1 MAELSVSGRMKVK
14 SLKKDFKDE
23 FGISLRVYNGK
34 RFADDEVTLANIRR
48 EAQTSRGDL
57 KVNGNMQIGTFETK
71 FKEIFGI
78 TVQVADVNDSKLLD
92 DSLTLSAAKK
102 LN

>member
-1 MAELSVSGRMKVK
+1 MAEITVSGRMKVK
-14 SLKKDFKDE
+14 TLKKDFQE
-23 FGISLRVYNGK
+23 TFGASLRVYNGK
-34 RFADDEVTLANIRR
+34 RFADDEVTLASIRKDD
-48 EAQTSRGDL
+48 ATAKGDL
-57 KVNGNMQIGTFETK
+57 KVSGNMQIGTFEKK

-78 TVQVADVNDSKLLD
+78 AVQVADADDAKLLD